1 MPPNDI
7 HELYVELRVQ
17 APAECPSCGV
27 NDWLDTP
34 EVPVVLPHVDLSG
47 PKPVSMSRT
56 EALFMI
62 CGACGF
68 IWLHSAKALRMLR

>member
-62 CGACGF
+62 VERAASFGCIPLKPSGC
-68 IWLHSAKALRMLR
+68 